1 MHRPGPA
8 AAVWKISKNVIMC
21 ILVGAHN
28 KREEPPSFSREE
40 IREIAVLSQISIL
53 PPRVLN
59 RQTLRQPAPTSVQQ
73 HCPRRI
79 PHDLVI
85 LWSGTS
91 RPTAEVFVF
100 NSFQMI
106 FFQCVQSFFF
116 FLNHV
121 KFSYLLHHAASIQ
134 LFFRQHLVISFCLP
148 SSKWG
153 AERDHLSAAL

>member
-8 AAVWKISKNVIMC
+8 AAVWKINKNVIMC
-21 ILVGAHN
+21 ILVGARN
-28 KREEPPSFSREE
+28 KREETPSFSLEE

-116 FLNHV
+116 FKPCEIFIFATSCSKHPALLQTA
-121 KFSYLLHHAASIQ
+121 FSHLL
-134 LFFRQHLVISFCLP
+134 LFAKL
-148 SSKWG
+148 
-153 AERDHLSAAL
+153 